1 MALYGQVSASLLLG
15 AGASMLPI
23 PRRWPIGIIVALLA
37 FFTLAPF
44 LYGLT
49 GPLSFTLTQIAL
61 LRICGLDHVVMKGR
75 GAAALLVA
83 FAAVFYPLALG
94 AGPFDPFDLG
104 YRPLPLLVLMVPV
117 GILLAWRGQHI
128 WLVILGFDL
137 SAYGL
142 GLFENLWCAVFDP
155 ILVLLAAIRLAPKR
169 LNRRK
174 EVDA

>member
-1 MALYGQVSASLLLG
+1 MALYGQVSASLMLG
-15 AGASMLPI
+15 AGVTLLPI
-23 PRRWPIGIIVALLA
+23 PRRRRVGSIIALLA

-61 LRICGLDHVVMKGR
+61 LRICNLDHVVMKGTSA
-75 GAAALLVA
+75 GLLVA
-83 FAAVFYPLALG
+83 FAAVFYPLAFG

-117 GILLAWRGQHI
+117 GIILAWRGQHV
-128 WLVILGFDL
+128 WLLILGFDL

-142 GLFENLWCAVFDP
+142 GLFENLWSAFFDP
-155 ILVLLAAIRLAPKR
+155 ILVLLAAIQLTPRR